1 MVILRQPSRP
11 RALLLLLP
19 FQFCFVAIIKEARAL
34 SNKSLRF
41 ARRRTQMAPPHLC
54 QLLGKRTHTRLTYRG
69 IEGVSEFRK
78 LWGKKGISSSTFVH
92 HVDFRD
98 EGAFS
103 SYCFVSEVFDHDILG
118 TSLDQFHDSARLPA
132 SPFVDD
138 SRLLGR

>member
-1 MVILRQPSRP
+1 
-11 RALLLLLP
+11 
-19 FQFCFVAIIKEARAL
+19 
-34 SNKSLRF
+34 
-41 ARRRTQMAPPHLC
+41 MAPPHFL
-54 QLLGKRTHTRLTYRG
+54 QLLGKRMHASLTPLG
-69 IEGVSEFRK
+69 IVGVSEFRK

-118 TSLDQFHDSARLPA
+118 TRLDQFHDSARLPA